1 MHMNIR
7 LSMKQSLGQHP
18 ENMKTFFC
26 LLIVLIAT
34 FTAAAQNSV
43 EAMLN
48 FDGPSSND
56 GVFLTPISSSV
67 NRSFGWT
74 FQPLTDIDVT
84 ALGAFDYIVPPTGVL
99 DVGLWDATGTL
110 LASGTVSA
118 ASPSVNQSLYESI
131 TPVML
136 TAGQTYY
143 LAAYSA
149 APFQFYDAGPDANP
163 SYGNVTM
170 SPEIQLGAVAYSPN
184 AGFAFPSTTEGSHD
198 DAIIAPNFQFEA
210 VPEPSTF
217 YLLSGGSIILLA
229 MWRRQVNLPA
239 ADA

>member
-1 MHMNIR
+1 
-7 LSMKQSLGQHP
+7 
-18 ENMKTFFC
+18 MKTLFC
-26 LLIVLIAT
+26 LLSVLVVIL
-34 FTAAAQNSV
+34 AAPAQASV

-48 FDGPSSND
+48 FDGPSSSG
-56 GVFLTPISSSV
+56 GVAFGPISSSV

-84 ALGAFDYIVPPTGVL
+84 ALGAFDYIVPATGVV

-118 ASPSVNQSLYESI
+118 ASTSVNQSLYESI

-149 APFQFYDAGPDANP
+149 ASFQFYDAGPDANP

-170 SPEIQLGAVAYSPN
+170 SPEIQLGVIAYTPN

-198 DAIIAPNFQFEA
+198 DAIIAPNFQFDV
-210 VPEPSTF
+210 VPEPSTVC
-217 YLLSGGSIILLA
+217 LLGGGSIILLT
-229 MWRRQVNLPA
+229 MRRRRIRSPA
-239 ADA
+239 AAV

>member
-1 MHMNIR
+1 
-7 LSMKQSLGQHP
+7 
-18 ENMKTFFC
+18 MKTFFC
-26 LLIVLIAT
+26 LLTVLVAT
-34 FTAAAQNSV
+34 FAAAAQNSV

-48 FDGPSSND
+48 FDGPSLSG
-56 GVFLTPISSSV
+56 GVFLGKISSSV

-84 ALGAFDYIVPPTGVL
+84 ALGAFDYIVPANGVL
-99 DVGLWDATGTL
+99 EVGLWDANGTL

-118 ASPSVNQSLYESI
+118 ASTSVNQSLYDSI

-149 APFQFYDAGPDANP
+149 ASLQFYDAGPDANP

-170 SPEIQLGAVAYSPN
+170 SPEIQLGVIAYTPD
-184 AGFAFPSTTEGSHD
+184 AGFAFPSTTEGSQD
-198 DAIIAPNFQFEA
+198 DAIIAPNFKFEA

-217 YLLSGGSIILLA
+217 YLLGGGLIILLA
-229 MWRRQVNLPA
+229 MWRRQIKSSAVA
-239 ADA
+239 V